1 MPTWRAWRVPARAR
15 PAPRTR
21 SVRAL
26 VTGAGGFVG
35 GHLVRSLLA
44 DGVEVFAGSIDGV
57 APAGAPDG
65 ASWCALDVTSAAS
78 VEAALAAAAPDA
90 VFHLAGQSSV
100 AASFADP
107 LGTWEAN
114 ATGTLRL
121 LHALA
126 PGTRMVLAG
135 SAEVYGPVPEV
146 EQPIRE
152 ARPPRPAN
160 PYAASKAAAEIACV
174 GAALSRSVEVV
185 VARSFNH
192 TGPGQ
197 DSRFALPSW
206 ARQIAAVRAGR
217 AEPVLRVG
225 NLEARRDLLDV
236 RDVVRA
242 YRRLVEAGEP
252 GTTYNVCSGAAHSMR
267 EVLDQL
273 ISLSGARVRVE
284 VDPER
289 VRPVDVPLLL
299 GDRTRIGALGWAPEF
314 ALERTLADLLA
325 AEDAGSGHSEP
336 R

>member
-1 MPTWRAWRVPARAR
+1 M
-15 PAPRTR
+15 
-21 SVRAL
+21 RAL

-35 GHLVRSLLA
+35 SYLVRSLVA
-44 DGVEVFAGSIDGV
+44 DGVEVFAGSLEGTPSSESAGV
-57 APAGAPDG
+57 R
-65 ASWCALDVTSAAS
+65 WVALDVTSAAS
-78 VEAALAAAAPDA
+78 VPAAVSEARPEA
-90 VFHLAGQSSV
+90 VFHLAGQ
-100 AASFADP
+100 ASLAGSFNYP
-107 LGTWEAN
+107 VGTWDVN

-121 LHALA
+121 VAALA

-135 SAEVYGPVPEV
+135 SAEVYGAVPEA

-152 ARPPRPAN
+152 ERPLRPAN
-160 PYAASKAAAEIACV
+160 PYAASKAAAEMACAGV
-174 GAALSRSVEVV
+174 AAARGVEAV

-197 DSRFALPSW
+197 DARFALPSW
-206 ARQIAAVRAGR
+206 ARQIAAIRAGR

-242 YRRLVEAGEP
+242 YRRLGEAGVP
-252 GTTYNVCSGAAHSMR
+252 ATAYNVCSGAASSMR
-267 EVLDQL
+267 EVLDAL
-273 ISLSGARVRVE
+273 VAISGGEVRVE

-299 GDRTRIGALGWAPEF
+299 GDGSRLRALGWAPE
-314 ALERTLADLLA
+314 LPLRRTLADLLA
-325 AEDAGSGHSEP
+325 AEERAGTA